1 MHCSASH
8 IVLIMVPL
16 LRAVFSHLVSRKVEI
31 AGITVHPDE
40 RWTRQMARNVTMEE
54 DAAPFGTVAIPRM
67 IATPSTPI
75 LPSDHRVRS
84 NRSRCLAAGRQ
95 SHSSDESAA

>member
-40 RWTRQMARNVTMEE
+40 RWTRQMARNVTMEGCGALRDRRYLPHDRDTKYTYPSE
-54 DAAPFGTVAIPRM
+54 RSPRQVKPVA
-67 IATPSTPI
+67 
-75 LPSDHRVRS
+75 LPCRR
-84 NRSRCLAAGRQ
+84 
-95 SHSSDESAA
+95 